1 MKPTHSI
8 QSFPYLTLAGL
19 AFLSLKPQMEASLP
33 ESLSIEVKNVLQWD
47 TSSGQTYQLQKSTN
61 PNAWEDIATAGEEIG
76 NQYQQEI
83 ATIEPGTEYRVVKT
97 VTGHYNDAAWKDF
110 ESSGDGGAKISGS
123 DTYEFTGSPAWD
135 GFYNTETSIYPLEFS
150 NIGAITFDAYV
161 PNGSDAN
168 IRFVFERLPYNTEG
182 NNELSTLPNYETP
195 KKLISGNVLTEYTIP
210 VPSQGTKTFSSFI
223 FYLDANDP
231 PIVLRNV
238 RVQDD
243 STVEAEEEILEL
255 DPLSVTQ
262 VSWQSLNG
270 VEYDVMESSNLVDW
284 SDSGQDVLG
293 DGSTKTVT
301 MTMDQASRFIRVIRP
316 DYELFAPTN
325 PSTQPSI
332 IENALNLTW
341 NPSTTPT
348 VVGYRVY
355 YGTNYNN
362 LNQTIDV
369 SDGNSVTIE
378 NLIPETTYF
387 FAVVSIN
394 INDEQSDLSAAQVSG
409 EAELLSFVPLFNED
423 TALEE
428 PSVTTENALVTIGSD
443 RGRSRHAR
451 EAGINFSKY
460 DNYESAYWDGRA
472 YYYEIIDRVGYD
484 SDEGGN
490 WSPEWDDTIT
500 INMITQY
507 PLNSD
512 YHTGAAEMRTFHLSM
527 AVYKWNF
534 DAIEENSYGRRKI
547 DGTLEFHNPTYD
559 SEGNMTT
566 NYLPHDAPLHYYTHT
581 LKPSDALTG
590 PMGMGDTFEIELS
603 QFGLPTN
610 IGGQANY
617 YATAFLYKVGTGLL
631 PWYGEGYNLTA
642 TPLPTSAALG
652 GGTTQHTPYS
662 DEPYHAFKQMAY
674 NLSYNNGQK
683 FMDGRRLHH
692 TDFSDGSHSEERHPP
707 NPDFE
712 EHKYQLGPKFVN
724 ASCVEC
730 HTNNGRAI
738 PNKPGDLMNKS
749 IVRVGL
755 DSSGSHH
762 DAFKSVLQIAG
773 EDYEMLAYRDNYEII
788 EGQYGDGT
796 NYTLRKPIYSFS
808 GETPD
813 FYSVRSAP
821 QLVGLGLLEA
831 IDENDIISTA
841 NNQGVHGISGKANI
855 IIDPFG
861 NPRIGRFG
869 YKASKASVTHHIASA
884 LNTDM
889 GVTTNIYPT
898 IDFEEP
904 QNGVTPT
911 IEVSDEE
918 LDLMY
923 RYVALLA
930 VMPQKDFDNQNVIDG
945 KQLFYQAKCALC
957 HVETYETSENHPLTE
972 LRSQTIHPYTD
983 LLLHDMGPGLADNMG
998 EGLASGSEWRTAPLW
1013 NIGYTEG
1020 VSGYPGTKDHYHQM
1034 GAYVGVPSEGEA
1046 YLHDGRAR
1054 TLEEAILWHGGEAE
1068 ASKEAFRTMSASDRS
1083 KLITFLK
1090 SL

>member
-1 MKPTHSI
+1 MKKIRSI
-8 QSFPYLTLAGL
+8 QSFPYLTLASL
-19 AFLSLKPQMEASLP
+19 AFLSLKPQLEASLP
-33 ESLSIEVKNVLQWD
+33 ESLTIEVKNVLQWD

-61 PNAWEDIATAGEEIG
+61 PNSWENIATAGEEIG

-110 ESSGDGGAKISGS
+110 DSSGDGGAKISGS
-123 DTYEFTGSPAWD
+123 DTYEFTGYPAWD

-284 SDSGQDVLG
+284 SDSGTDVLG

-316 DYELFAPTN
+316 DYELFAPTD
-325 PSTQPSI
+325 PTTQPSL
-332 IENALNLTW
+332 IENALDLRW

-387 FAVVSIN
+387 FAVVSID
-394 INDEQSDLSAAQVSG
+394 ISDEQSDLSAAQVSG

-423 TALEE
+423 TVLED
-428 PSVTTENALVTIGSD
+428 PSVINDTALITRGSD

-451 EAGINFSKY
+451 EGQFQRY
-460 DNYESAYWDGRA
+460 DLYETGYWDGRA
-472 YYYEIIDRVGYD
+472 YYFEIIDRVGYD
-484 SDEGGN
+484 SNQGGN
-490 WSPEWDDTIT
+490 WSSEYDDTIT
-500 INMITQY
+500 INMMTQY
-507 PLNSD
+507 PLTS
-512 YHTGAAEMRTFHLSM
+512 ASEMRSFWVGGN
-527 AVYKWNF
+527 VYSYNF
-534 DAIEENSYGRRKI
+534 DATGRIDPNTRSYGRRKV
-547 DGTLEFHNPTYD
+547 DGTLEFHNPDGGSYETNPLD
-559 SEGNMTT
+559 SN
-566 NYLPHDAPLHYYTHT
+566 APLHYYTHT
-581 LKPSDALTG
+581 LKPSHPNTG
-590 PMGMGDTFEIELS
+590 DMGIDDLFEFELS
-603 QFGLPTN
+603 QFGLPIN
-610 IGGQANY
+610 VGGINNY
-617 YATAFLYKVGTGLL
+617 YGTAFLYKVGTGLVPWHGVGAANAAEEL
-631 PWYGEGYNLTA
+631 PV
-642 TPLPTSAALG
+642 SARLG
-652 GGTTQHTPYS
+652 GGLTHHEQLS
-662 DEPYHAFKQMAY
+662 NEPYHAFKQMAY
-674 NLSYNNGQK
+674 NLSHNNAQK

-692 TDFSDGSHSEERHPP
+692 TEFSNGVHSEPGNP
-707 NPDFE
+707 NFN
-712 EHKYQLGPKFVN
+712 EHANQLGPKFVN

-738 PNKPGDLMNKS
+738 PNDPGELMDKS

-773 EDYEMLAYRDNYEII
+773 EDLEMRAYRDNYEII

-796 NYTLRKPIYSFS
+796 NYTLRKPTYSFS
-808 GETPD
+808 GE
-813 FYSVRSAP
+813 YSRFLFRS
-821 QLVGLGLLEA
+821 
-831 IDENDIISTA
+831 
-841 NNQGVHGISGKANI
+841 
-855 IIDPFG
+855 FG
-861 NPRIGRFG
+861 P
-869 YKASKASVTHHIASA
+869 A
-884 LNTDM
+884 
-889 GVTTNIYPT
+889 
-898 IDFEEP
+898 
-904 QNGVTPT
+904 
-911 IEVSDEE
+911 VSW
-918 LDLMY
+918 
-923 RYVALLA
+923 
-930 VMPQKDFDNQNVIDG
+930 
-945 KQLFYQAKCALC
+945 
-957 HVETYETSENHPLTE
+957 TWTS
-972 LRSQTIHPYTD
+972 RSH
-983 LLLHDMGPGLADNMG
+983 
-998 EGLASGSEWRTAPLW
+998 
-1013 NIGYTEG
+1013 
-1020 VSGYPGTKDHYHQM
+1020 
-1034 GAYVGVPSEGEA
+1034 
-1046 YLHDGRAR
+1046 
-1054 TLEEAILWHGGEAE
+1054 
-1068 ASKEAFRTMSASDRS
+1068 
-1083 KLITFLK
+1083 
-1090 SL
+1090 